1 MRSLNI
7 LVYSQIG
14 SLTTARMWMTRTTAG
29 GLSCVPV
36 PVIRLSVSHR
46 CTNKYS
52 QILNWISLWDW
63 NWSSMSLMSKLRD
76 WIRCMMSLMSKV
88 RVCDCQ
94 WQVGIVNKMLRNWT
108 RSFRRIVMR
117 SLFFLSFPFISIGA
131 WVRVVEKMMLWS
143 RMIRGMRS
151 GNNRGFELYYESM
164 TFSMTRCRS

>member
-63 NWSSMSLMSKLRD
+63 
-76 WIRCMMSLMSKV
+76 IRCMISLMSKV